1 MIVETGLATVVNTIY
16 SKPLIVFVEEDG
28 SNPSYGAE
36 DQISESNNE
45 WDWLE
50 SPDSDIDSDSD
61 FEL

>member
-1 MIVETGLATVVNTIY
+1 MIVETGLATVVNTIH

>member
-1 MIVETGLATVVNTIY
+1 MIIETGLATVVNTIH

-45 WDWLE
+45 RDWLE
-50 SPDSDIDSDSD
+50 SPDSDVDSDSD